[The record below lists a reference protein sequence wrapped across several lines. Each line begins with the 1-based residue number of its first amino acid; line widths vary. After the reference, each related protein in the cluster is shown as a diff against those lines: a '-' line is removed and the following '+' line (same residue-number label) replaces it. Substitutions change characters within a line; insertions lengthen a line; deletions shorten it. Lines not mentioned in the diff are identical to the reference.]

1 LGKKTKDL
9 FAAFVIGNG
18 VLDLVAPH
26 ERYMMWVFGPQGLR
40 KLILWLADHPTAV
53 RLRGIVRIGIGLSL
67 ALKQYEEQKHEPV
80 EEPGPRYRR
89 WFK

>member
-1 LGKKTKDL
+1 
-9 FAAFVIGNG
+9 
-18 VLDLVAPH
+18 
-26 ERYMMWVFGPQGLR
+26 
-40 KLILWLADHPTAV
+40 V